1 MENQNTPTAFTY
13 AQAEQELR
21 VNAPSRNELEVFIEY
36 SRWTATKASPAPKWY
51 PDINHPAWHMN
62 HGALGLAGELLEL
75 QLPESYANI
84 VEEKGD
90 MLFYLGLITTYNNN
104 NLFLRH
110 LEPASLRFPR
120 NATNPKDAVI
130 HTVAGIVDLTKR
142 INIYQQNDSS
152 LKDHLTL
159 QTYRLLALFNWT
171 YRLDQEILLSGYDH
185 EAQPNS
191 FPAIQN
197 EKIVR
202 DLLKGDISHLT
213 DIPNIITLMSRN
225 QNKLNQRFEKGFT
238 VEESI
243 QRKDKHP
250 SDSETSAE

>member
-1 MENQNTPTAFTY
+1 MENQNTTPTLSY
-13 AQAEQELR
+13 DQADKELR
-21 VNAPSRNELEVFIEY
+21 IHAPSRNELEIFIEY
-36 SRWTATKASPAPKWY
+36 SRWTATKASPAPDWY
-51 PDINHPAWHMN
+51 PVAKHPNWHMT
-62 HGALGLAGELLEL
+62 HGAFGLAGELLEL

-90 MLFYLGLITTYNNN
+90 MLFYLGLITAYNNN

-130 HTVAGIVDLTKR
+130 HTVAGIVDITKR
-142 INIYQQNDSS
+142 LNIYLQNDPS

-159 QTYRLLALFNWT
+159 QTYRLLALLDWT
-171 YRLDQEILLSGYDH
+171 YQLDQEILLSGYDH

-191 FPAIQN
+191 FTAIQN

-213 DIPNIITLMSRN
+213 DIPNIVTLMSRN
-225 QNKLNQRFEKGFT
+225 QDKLNRRFEKGFT

-250 SDSETSAE
+250 SDPETATE